1 MRIPVLLVAVALTIT
16 STACDPVR
24 SKPPRPDST
33 IAPNVITP
41 QPEPPRSTSNEP
53 EFPAILDSYCRHV
66 GSQAFSA
73 TGELLVCTSVDE
85 KLLWQQ
91 AG

>member
-1 MRIPVLLVAVALTIT
+1 MRIPILLVAAALTVAT
-16 STACDPVR
+16 TACDPVKA
-24 SKPPRPDST
+24 KPLDPDST
-33 IAPNVITP
+33 IAPNIITP
-41 QPEPPRSTSNEP
+41 QPDPPKPTVNEP
-53 EFPAILDSYCRHV
+53 EFPAILDSYCRHI

-73 TGELLVCTSVDE
+73 TGELLVCTSVDD